1 MESEVRDLHVL
12 AVLEGARD
20 GGGDREA
27 EKGVDGELHDEE
39 GFG

>member
-1 MESEVRDLHVL
+1 MRDLHVL

-20 GGGDREA
+20 GGGGEAEA

-39 GFG
+39 